1 MRAIFISYRRDD
13 SEGQAGRLYDD
24 LSRHFGDDAVFM
36 DVAAIEPGRDFR
48 RVIDDHV
55 ASCGVLLAIIGKSW
69 LSGKNEAGARRL
81 DDPLDFVRLE
91 TASALKRD
99 IAVVPVLV
107 HGAKMPRAEDLPED
121 LQALAYR
128 NGVELTHA
136 RWDSDVQVLVKAL
149 QAYVR
154 PQERPAVPP
163 VPPESPPGSGRGKM
177 AGTIGAIA
185 LAGVVLAGGYLW
197 HQQFAEA
204 DAARAAAE
212 AQSQQEEAAS
222 KDREAKA
229 LAEAAG
235 AARAQALAEMKAKQ
249 AEEAARKDKEMQAAE
264 AAAEA
269 EARQQAEEAR
279 KDREAQALEAAANRA
294 RAAAETEARRRQ
306 EADRV
311 SALQAK
317 EQALAAERAAMER
330 ARTERLDPRARWKV
344 GNFPPPNAGYLLYT
358 ITSRGDPA
366 CVSYDGASCLWG
378 ATINQIDFSK
388 LKPLVC
394 GSFHKARWGVT
405 GYEDP
410 KHWCSLARGG

>member
-81 DDPLDFVRLE
+81 DDPMDFVRLE

-99 IAVVPVLV
+99 IPVVPVLV
-107 HGAKMPRAEDLPED
+107 HGAKMPQAEDLPED
-121 LQALAYR
+121 LQALAFR
-128 NGVELTHA
+128 NAVELTHA

-149 QAYVR
+149 QAYVQ

-163 VPPESPPGSGRGKM
+163 VPLVPPPGSGSGKM

-185 LAGVVLAGGYLW
+185 LVGVALAAGGYLW
-197 HQQFAEA
+197 HQQSAEA
-204 DAARAAAE
+204 EAARAAAE
-212 AQSQQEEAAS
+212 AQAQQVEAAS
-222 KDREAKA
+222 KDREAQA

-235 AARAQALAEMKAKQ
+235 AARAQAVAEMEAKQ
-249 AEEAARKDKEMQAAE
+249 AEETARKDKEMQAAE
-264 AAAEA
+264 A
-269 EARQQAEEAR
+269 RQQAETAR
-279 KDREAQALEAAANRA
+279 KDREDREAQAVEAAASRA
-294 RAAAETEARRRQ
+294 RAAAETEARQRQ

-317 EQALAAERAAMER
+317 EQALAAERATMER
-330 ARTERLDPRARWKV
+330 TRTERPDPRARWKI

-378 ATINQIDFSK
+378 TTINQIDFSK

-394 GSFHKARWGVT
+394 GNPHKARWGVT